1 MTMTT
6 KNDGVEAAG
15 LAGGSSP
22 AAATVPGDRPV
33 ADERLEKAGKR
44 SKRKAAR
51 LRSVWISFTGR
62 IVAQFVGSAASV
74 LLGIILIH
82 NYKSPAPGPEKASVA
97 REPVIYQGRVA
108 RMSEAAGR
116 HRLSVVVLPI
126 DDYSPAAPGDLFAPA
141 LTEIVTA
148 FLAERG
154 SLAVLSRTSASRLG
168 ARHGTIPAI
177 ARELGVDLVLEASV
191 TRSANRVRVVAQ
203 LIDGR
208 SDEHLWT
215 GRYDRQIG
223 DILGLH
229 GEIADQIARGIDAA
243 LSRFAPPVPAM
254 ASRSAS
260 AGIGA
265 ALAAQA
271 GVVLYAEPLGRTQEP

>member
-1 MTMTT
+1 MTMKT

-22 AAATVPGDRPV
+22 AAATVPGARPV

-62 IVAQFVGSAASV
+62 IVAQFVGSAAS
-74 LLGIILIH
+74 IILGMGLIH
-82 NYKSPAPGPEKASVA
+82 GYKAPVQGPEKASLA
-97 REPVIYQGRVA
+97 REPVLSQGRVA
-108 RMSEAAGR
+108 RTIETAGR
-116 HRLSVVVLPI
+116 HRLSIVVLPI
-126 DDYSPAAPGDLFAPA
+126 DDFSPAVPGDLFAPA
-141 LTEIVTA
+141 LTELVTA
-148 FLAERG
+148 SLAERG
-154 SLAVLSRTSASRLG
+154 SLVVLSRTSASRIVKGKL
-168 ARHGTIPAI
+168 TVPAI
-177 ARELGVDLVLEASV
+177 ASELGVDLVLEASV

-203 LIDGR
+203 VIDGR

-223 DILGLH
+223 DILGLQ
-229 GEIADQIARGIDAA
+229 GEIADQIARGIDAVV
-243 LSRFAPPVPAM
+243 SGSAPRPSTM

-265 ALAAQA
+265 VLAAQA
-271 GVVLYAEPLGRTQEP
+271 DVVLHAEPLGRVQEP